1 MLSNKLLTRVSVT
14 KPIMAFNNNNNNN
27 KIFAMIVMSLS
38 VLLTLLKVFRCHL
51 MFSSSKQS

>member
-14 KPIMAFNNNNNNN
+14 KPIMAFNNNNN

>member
-14 KPIMAFNNNNNNN
+14 KPIMAFNNNNNN